1 MVAMKQ
7 IRAFA
12 QRIAKEF
19 KPKRIILFGSYA
31 YGKPTRDS
39 DVDLLIVMPYKGRP
53 TDVSLR
59 IRNRMHP
66 GFPIDLLVYAPGELR
81 KRIAQEDFFLS
92 EIVER
97 GKVLHE
103 S

>member
-1 MVAMKQ
+1 MVAMKH

-12 QRIAKEF
+12 RRIAKEF

-39 DVDLLIVMPYKGRP
+39 DVDLLIVMPYSGRP
-53 TDVSLR
+53 TDVSLS

-66 GFPIDLLVYAPGELR
+66 GFPIDLFVYAPDELR
-81 KRIAQEDFFLS
+81 RRIAMKDIFLS
-92 EIVER
+92 EIVR
-97 GKVLHE
+97 NGKVLHE

>member
-1 MVAMKQ
+1 MIAMKD

-12 QRIAKEF
+12 RRIAEEF
-19 KPKRIILFGSYA
+19 RPKRIILFGSYA
-31 YGKPTRDS
+31 YGRPTQDS

-53 TDVSLR
+53 TDVSLK

-66 GFPIDLLVYAPGELR
+66 GFPIDLFVYSPSELR
-81 KRIAQEDFFLS
+81 RRIAQEDYFLI
-92 EIVER
+92 EVVEK

>member
-1 MVAMKQ
+1 MKDIQ
-7 IRAFA
+7 AFA
-12 QRIAKEF
+12 RRIAKEF

-39 DVDLLIVMPYKGRP
+39 DVDLLIIMPYKGRP
-53 TDVSLR
+53 TDVSLS

-66 GFPIDLLVYAPGELR
+66 GFPIDLFVYSPAELR
-81 KRIAQEDFFLS
+81 RRMAQEDFFLT
-92 EIVER
+92 EIVEK
-97 GKVLHE
+97 GMVLHE